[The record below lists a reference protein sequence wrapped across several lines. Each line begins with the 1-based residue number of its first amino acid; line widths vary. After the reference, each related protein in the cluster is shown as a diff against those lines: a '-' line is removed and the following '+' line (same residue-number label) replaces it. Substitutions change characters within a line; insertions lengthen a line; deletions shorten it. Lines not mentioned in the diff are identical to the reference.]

1 MKVIL
6 LKNVPTLGKKN
17 EIKEV
22 AEGYANNFL
31 FKKKLAIPAT
41 EDNMT
46 KLENQLKIEEEKA
59 EENLKE
65 VESMVAKLDGR
76 EVMVPVK
83 VGKEGQVYESVTK
96 QKIADQLKAQ
106 GFEIEKNQVEIEG
119 SIKELGE
126 FDVKIVFEHNL
137 EAEIRLIVVE
147 KEEGE

>member
-31 FKKKLAIPAT
+31 FKKKLAISAT
-41 EDNMT
+41 EDNIV

-126 FDVKIVFEHNL
+126 FNVRIVFEHNL
-137 EAEIRLIVVE
+137 EAEIRLIVIE

>member
-17 EIKEV
+17 EVKEV

-41 EDNMT
+41 EDNVAQ
-46 KLENQLKIEEEKA
+46 LENQLKIEEEKA

-76 EVMVPVK
+76 EIMVPVK

-106 GFEIEKNQVEIEG
+106 GFEIEKNQVEIE
-119 SIKELGE
+119 SPIKELGE
-126 FDVKIVFEHNL
+126 FEVRIVFEHNL